1 MEIDAMSDLKYRRP
15 QILDRIPLD
24 RHALIEASA
33 GTGKTYTIE
42 NLVFEILLKTDATI
56 DRILVVTFTE
66 KATSELRARIR
77 ATLESVITGA
87 SAKDVDDKDKGV
99 IGEDGIRKLR
109 EALFSF
115 DRAPIQTIHSFCH
128 RTLSELAFQ
137 TGTRFE
143 VEVTDALSSFHEAF
157 RAELREHIA
166 GDQAASK
173 LLAEWL
179 AKYTS
184 PASRAYL
191 RLEKLLFDTHQKRY
205 LLANQSSGDPRAALA
220 LEVRIT
226 DALLPKI
233 AARMEK

>member
-1 MEIDAMSDLKYRRP
+1 MSDLKYRRP
-15 QILDRIPLD
+15 QILGRIPLD

-42 NLVFEILLKTDATI
+42 NLVVEILLKTDATI

-77 ATLESVITGA
+77 ATLEWVITGA
-87 SAKDVDDKDKGV
+87 SATEASDENRAT
-99 IGEDGIRKLR
+99 IGADGIRKLR

-128 RTLSELAFQ
+128 RILSELAFQ

-157 RAELREHIA
+157 RAELREHGA
-166 GDQAASK
+166 G
-173 LLAEWL
+173 
-179 AKYTS
+179 
-184 PASRAYL
+184 R
-191 RLEKLLFDTHQKRY
+191 H
-205 LLANQSSGDPRAALA
+205 
-220 LEVRIT
+220 
-226 DALLPKI
+226 
-233 AARMEK
+233 